1 MDWLED
7 VKGPDQPN
15 NQSVAQM
22 NQMDIND
29 AFDKI
34 AVESFEAVPTQQT
47 IQTPQP
53 ASEKQKGHPYR
64 SKKKQGKRK

>member
-7 VKGPDQPN
+7 VKGPDQPSN
-15 NQSVAQM
+15 SSATQLNQI
-22 NQMDIND
+22 DIND

-34 AVESFEAVPTQQT
+34 AVESFEAFPTQVAT
-47 IQTPQP
+47 AP
-53 ASEKQKGHPYR
+53 AAVSEKQKGHKYL

>member
-7 VKGPDQPN
+7 VKGPDQQSSSSETQL
-15 NQSVAQM
+15 NQI
-22 NQMDIND
+22 DIND

-34 AVESFEAVPTQQT
+34 AVESFEAFPTQAAA
-47 IQTPQP
+47 P
-53 ASEKQKGHPYR
+53 AAVSEKQKGHKYL